1 MPYLHDEGRY
11 KHEFEQLP
19 PFKIEKNLLTFAAAR
34 SGKGATQIIP
44 WLLANTHTNAL
55 VIDPKGEALEA
66 TLQTR
71 QSYRAVY
78 ALDPFNT
85 TNNTQSA
92 KATLNVLDFID
103 PTANSAFREINALA
117 DGLVM
122 RHDAKGAHWDG
133 GGVEI
138 LAGFIAHVLTFPK
151 YENNRSLVTVRQL
164 LTLQIDDFNAV
175 IDEMVNNDSC
185 GNLAGVAAAKINNS
199 GNEANHFI
207 SVAVSN
213 TKWID
218 DPDIAACI
226 SSSSFDLSDIK
237 KTPLDVF
244 LILPVE
250 ALGDYGR
257 FLRLFVRVALYYMQI
272 KINNN
277 ELKGQEVYFILD
289 EAFSIGY
296 ISEIE
301 NSMSAMPGFN
311 LRMWTFWQD
320 LNQLIKRYDPKGA
333 GTFFANSDAAY
344 FFGVNDPDTGEYVSR
359 AAGVITEYEIGVK
372 PPNKPITDIPE
383 ELFDDVEPTIIETL
397 FANHIQTK
405 KLKKGLSKEHVEF
418 ANAYS
423 SLVPDP
429 MSRALLDH
437 KKANEEAV
445 YSDKYNEYQHA
456 RNVIGRPRISS
467 DQVQQI
473 TRRNAERGICDNAL
487 VLREGVC
494 YIEPLNAYFEEQQP
508 EQQPEQ
514 QQANKIK
521 EKKEEDPFADWHRR
535 RKQYLEHCEREGLV
549 QHSLSNWK
557 QYRLNHK
564 GAKWVFKQKLDR
576 QEDDYVWVDCH
587 HKKICSDCGGDVYLF
602 SANRPKG
609 KYNLS
614 PHKLLEFEYCAK
626 EKNFSVVNKRP
637 INDIKR
643 AIERVNKWQ

>member
-11 KHEFEQLP
+11 KLEFKQLP
-19 PFKIEKNLLTFAAAR
+19 QFKIEKNLLTFAAAR

-44 WLLANTHTNAL
+44 WLLANTNTNAL

-71 QSYRAVY
+71 QSHRAVY

-151 YENNRSLVTVRQL
+151 YENNRSLVTVRKL

-185 GNLAGVAAAKINNS
+185 GNLAGVAAAKINNT

-494 YIEPLNAYFEEQQP
+494 YIEPLNAYFEEQQQEQTSHGINRIAPLSP
-508 EQQPEQ
+508 EKTPQTFTRLLNSKRYSNYFVYTGKLDEEEKTEILEGAQKW
-514 QQANKIK
+514 NDKR
-521 EKKEEDPFADWHRR
+521 KKEHG
-535 RKQYLEHCEREGLV
+535 EHCGIT
-549 QHSLSNWK
+549 
-557 QYRLNHK
+557 LNDN
-564 GAKWVFKQKLDR
+564 ADNRIWFSEEIQKKCLT
-576 QEDDYVWVDCH
+576 CN
-587 HKKICSDCGGDVYLF
+587 GDVYILYLT
-602 SANRPKG
+602 ANG
-609 KYNLS
+609 EYQDNA
-614 PHKLLEFEYCAK
+614 FEYCSNSGLYK
-626 EKNFSVVNKRP
+626 LFTIDDYLFFRSGRFEGH
-637 INDIKR
+637 
-643 AIERVNKWQ
+643 